1 MMPRAVTKRRGG
13 EFCFNLGQLLFFS
26 KSLQRFDLNSRLHSL
41 SPSLHITGQWLSD
54 KRTSVM
60 IACKAKVSGSM
71 KRINFQHY
79 HLKDHITIWKTVT
92 YIWYRL
98 YMLSTAMT
106 NDVGEGGG
114 PAFQKCWLAGW
125 PALFCDVNG
134 NQGLMTVAR
143 LAAWSPLPRLWCW
156 WCQIMVNRLHFSLE
170 ERTWGAEGF
179 LQLSKSVVYSPSEQG
194 WVTISVKGLTN

>member
-71 KRINFQHY
+71 KRINFSALS
-79 HLKDHITIWKTVT
+79 LKRPHNNLKNSDLYLISTVYAVHSNDEWCGRRRRT
-92 YIWYRL
+92 RL
-98 YMLSTAMT
+98 SKMLASR
-106 NDVGEGGG
+106 
-114 PAFQKCWLAGW
+114 LAG
-125 PALFCDVNG
+125 AI
-134 NQGLMTVAR
+134 
-143 LAAWSPLPRLWCW
+143 LWCEW
-156 WCQIMVNRLHFSLE
+156 KSRADDRCSLGCLVAAPKIMMLMMPNHGKQIAFFAGRTNLRGRGFS
-170 ERTWGAEGF
+170 
-179 LQLSKSVVYSPSEQG
+179 SVE
-194 WVTISVKGLTN
+194 

>member
-71 KRINFQHY
+71 KRIGLSVFQPY
-79 HLKDHITIWKTVT
+79 HLKDIDLYLISTVYAVHSNDEWCGRRRRT
-92 YIWYRL
+92 RL
-98 YMLSTAMT
+98 SKMLASR
-106 NDVGEGGG
+106 
-114 PAFQKCWLAGW
+114 LAG
-125 PALFCDVNG
+125 AI
-134 NQGLMTVAR
+134 
-143 LAAWSPLPRLWCW
+143 LWCEW
-156 WCQIMVNRLHFSLE
+156 KSRADDRCSLGCLVAAPKIMMLMMPNHGKQIAFFAGRTNLRGRGFS
-170 ERTWGAEGF
+170 
-179 LQLSKSVVYSPSEQG
+179 SVE
-194 WVTISVKGLTN
+194 